1 MIPCQELK
9 AKRRIR
15 VKNSYESNRYQNKV
29 LNHLSTKLPKFFS
42 ICELKINTFLT
53 QKDTMDRGAWIKN
66 SERKACRKTH
76 MKSTK
81 VQKHKKCKMA
91 WEWGTN
97 EYFCLP
103 YVTIL
108 WCPSWKLPEDRGN
121 KWNLSS
127 WPQNGYLDLEILV
140 SILLNWTTLNV
151 WKYIYCLWEIHISRR
166 IQHGGFIIKQSVTR
180 GRNCPEV

>member
-1 MIPCQELK
+1 MILCQDLK
-9 AKRRIR
+9 AKKANKSKKYPKKAMCIKKKYWTIW
-15 VKNSYESNRYQNKV
+15 VQNCQSYSLPVSWK
-29 LNHLSTKLPKFFS
+29 LNIS
-42 ICELKINTFLT
+42 LT

-66 SERKACRKTH
+66 SERKASRRNHKGQ
-76 MKSTK
+76 K

-121 KWNLSS
+121 KWNSSS
-127 WPQNGYLDLEILV
+127 WPQKNYLDLEILV
-140 SILLNWTTLNV
+140 SILLNWN
-151 WKYIYCLWEIHISRR
+151 
-166 IQHGGFIIKQSVTR
+166 II
-180 GRNCPEV
+180 ND